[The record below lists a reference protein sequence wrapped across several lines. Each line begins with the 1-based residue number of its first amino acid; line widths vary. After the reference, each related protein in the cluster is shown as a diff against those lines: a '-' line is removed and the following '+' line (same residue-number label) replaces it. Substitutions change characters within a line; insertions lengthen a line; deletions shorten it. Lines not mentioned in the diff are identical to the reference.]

1 MTSVP
6 AQPLTADAKAG
17 QELFIGQCARCHQVN
32 GLLPTSKAPFTYST
46 MPIQNYGKVSQTALA
61 SRNAPNLTKFMT
73 RDYFIGGLYPL
84 YLDNKE
90 YKGDGKAEVM
100 PKGVPNVNM
109 IRSWLRNPAEIK
121 AMNPDNNQ
129 GMPNLGLT
137 EQQIDQLTAY
147 LLTLK

>member
-1 MTSVP
+1 
-6 AQPLTADAKAG
+6 
-17 QELFIGQCARCHQVN
+17 
-32 GLLPTSKAPFTYST
+32 
-46 MPIQNYGKVSQTALA
+46 
-61 SRNAPNLTKFMT
+61 
-73 RDYFIGGLYPL
+73 
-84 YLDNKE
+84 
-90 YKGDGKAEVM
+90 
-100 PKGVPNVNM
+100 M